1 VRVRVRVRV
10 EKVLRANHRNA
21 DEDRRGSAERGTIMT
36 IKTSRS
42 SSISFVDLVRKN
54 IMVTFI
60 IFIRKLYQVIG

>member
-1 VRVRVRVRV
+1 MRVRVRVRV